1 MADPVTLM
9 LIAGGMQAVG
19 AIQQGKAQAAQLE
32 SQARADEYNAKIQ
45 ENQAAETARQAGQRE
60 ELQRRQARDLI
71 GKQVAGTAQ
80 AGIKMTGS
88 ALDLLNQ
95 SYKASEED
103 ALAIRYEGELNR
115 QGLLQQAELTKF
127 QAASN
132 RSAATQA
139 KRASYLSAATSMAS
153 AYAYTKMPGMT
164 TPAGSTGTGLK
175 SAGSMGL
182 KRTGGIGLRY

>member
-1 MADPVTLM
+1 MAEPATLM

-19 AIQQGKAQAAQLE
+19 AIQQGRAQAAQLE
-32 SQARADEYNAKIQ
+32 SQARADDFNAAIQ
-45 ENQAAETARQAGQRE
+45 AQQADEVARQASQRE
-60 ELQRRQARDLI
+60 DLQRKQARALI

-80 AGIKMTGS
+80 AGLKMTGS

-95 SYKASEED
+95 SYKESEED

-115 QGLLQQAELTKF
+115 QGLMQQSELTKF

-132 RSAATQA
+132 REAAKQT

-153 AYAYTKMPGMT
+153 AYAYTKMPAMT
-164 TPAGSTGTGLK
+164 TTAGSTGTGLK
-175 SAGSMGL
+175 AAGSAGF
-182 KRTGGIGLRY
+182 KPTGGIGLRY

>member
-1 MADPVTLM
+1 M

-19 AIQQGKAQAAQLE
+19 AIQQGRAQAAQLE
-32 SQARADEYNAKIQ
+32 SQARADDYNAAIQ
-45 ENQAAETARQAGQRE
+45 AQQADEVARQASQRE
-60 ELQRRQARDLI
+60 DLQRKQARALI

-80 AGIKMTGS
+80 AGLKMTGS

-95 SYKASEED
+95 SYKESEED

-115 QGLLQQAELTKF
+115 QGLMQQSELTKF

-132 RSAATQA
+132 REAAKQT

-164 TPAGSTGTGLK
+164 SGGG
-175 SAGSMGL
+175 GY
-182 KRTGGIGLRY
+182 GIGSGGMGTVNTANYGGARGLSIR

>member
-1 MADPVTLM
+1 MADPATLM

-19 AIQQGKAQAAQLE
+19 AIQQGRAQAAQLE
-32 SQARADEYNAKIQ
+32 SQARADDYNAAIQ
-45 ENQAAETARQAGQRE
+45 EQQAGEVARQASARE
-60 ELQRRQARDLI
+60 DLQRKQARALI

-80 AGIKMTGS
+80 SGLKMTGS

-115 QGLLQQAELTKF
+115 QGLLQQSALTKF

-132 RSAATQA
+132 REAATQT
-139 KRASYLSAATSMAS
+139 KRASYLSAATSLAS
-153 AYAYTKMPGMT
+153 SYAYTKMPGMT
-164 TPAGSTGTGLK
+164 GGT
-175 SAGSMGL
+175 
-182 KRTGGIGLRY
+182 TGGAGKVFAAPRYIG